1 MLSSKTHALRF
12 IALAAIAVAIGPI
25 YFYEVQLI
33 NVLKV
38 TDNALVPP
46 SEARPKNTS
55 PPRLV
60 LHVGLP
66 KTATSAIQCRLNDM
80 ERRDV

>member
-1 MLSSKTHALRF
+1 MARTHLLRF
-12 IALAAIAVAIGPI
+12 IALATIAVAIGPI
-25 YFYEVQLI
+25 YFYEVHLI
-33 NVLKV
+33 NVSSSV
-38 TDNALVPP
+38 NDEFTPP
-46 SEARPKNTS
+46 PAAKPAKNTS
-55 PPRLV
+55 PLRLV